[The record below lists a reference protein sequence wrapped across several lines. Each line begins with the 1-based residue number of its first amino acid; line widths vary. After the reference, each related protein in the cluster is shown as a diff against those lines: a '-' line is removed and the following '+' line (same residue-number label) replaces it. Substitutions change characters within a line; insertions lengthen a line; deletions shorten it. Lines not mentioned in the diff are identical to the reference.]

1 VTLAGRLG
9 PRPTPAQLRR
19 AAPDLEVAAG
29 SVDVSADRLS
39 AARLEDARLERQRE
53 AVADALQRAR
63 SAVDRLVD
71 AAAEGDRAAAAAAS
85 ATLARELA
93 AVREAGAIR

>member
-19 AAPDLEVAAG
+19 AAPELEVAA
-29 SVDVSADRLS
+29 SAVDVSADRLS

-53 AVADALQRAR
+53 AVAGALQRAR